1 MTNDTETPEVVGSR
15 IGQGRR
21 ARTNYFLV
29 EDQEKFLKEMQ
40 NFDVR
45 VATLHK
51 NEQTYFALYRPAG
64 NWPWQTKDGSEVVL
78 FEKLV
83 TQFLLPGSLVVFQH
97 MDADAAND
105 SPGIGTAFQRNGQ
118 RDVVEVNRLDHLHK
132 TGLCEL
138 PVERMY
144 EYVA

>member
-1 MTNDTETPEVVGSR
+1 MTNETDTPASR
-15 IGQGRR
+15 PSRK
-21 ARTNYFLV
+21 ARTNYFRV
-29 EDQEKFLKEMQ
+29 ENSELFLKEME

-51 NEQTYFALYRPAG
+51 NDETYYAIYRPQG
-64 NWPWQTKDGSEVVL
+64 YWPWQTKDGSEVVL

-83 TQFLLPGSLVVFQH
+83 AGYLLPGSLAVFQH

-118 RDVVEVNRLDHLHK
+118 RDVVDVSRLAGLHL
-132 TGLCEL
+132 TRLCEL

-144 EYVA
+144 EYVV